1 MTPATRAFLFLGA
14 LFVAIP
20 VTIVLAGMG
29 VGLYCRLTGTVWEES
44 ASKGDAFERAEAIL
58 IAKLQRTDTIS
69 FHRLGHRVRE
79 DSTDHFVVEGLFNR
93 LPQARHGYQPVPYV
107 VELQYRGPAT
117 ADPANWTLR
126 RLTID
131 GVRR

>member
-29 VGLYCRLTGTVWEES
+29 IELYCQLTGTVWEES
-44 ASKGDAFERAEAIL
+44 ASKSDAFERAEAIL
-58 IAKLQRTDTIS
+58 IEKLQRTDTIS
-69 FHRLGHRVRE
+69 FHRMGHRVRE
-79 DSTDHFVVEGLFNR
+79 DSTGHFVVEGLFMR
-93 LPQARHGYQPVPYV
+93 MPQVRHGYEPVPYL

-117 ADPANWTLR
+117 ADPANWTLLG
-126 RLTID
+126 LTID
-131 GVRR
+131 GVSR